1 MNMMKH
7 RSLALC
13 LTLVCLAG
21 AGPDVFAQDYPP
33 VPVTISR
40 SKVSMHGK
48 SYYAHIVLE
57 RQTIYGIAKA
67 YGVTEEDLYAANP
80 MLAQEGLRSGTVLYV
95 PVVSEQKSASKQTK
109 TEKPVVV
116 KEQPAPKEP
125 EVKKEKPAEKEKP
138 VVVKEKKPVETK
150 EKKPAEKKEKPVV
163 VDTTP
168 APIINEDGFLEH
180 TVKWFEDIYDVAKAY
195 DVTAEQIMAAN
206 GLKSSRISKRQTLLI
221 PVTDKAKE
229 SIAAKV
235 AALKKPAAAPP
246 VQAEAAREIPV
257 EAEAPVVAQANPVTE
272 QVVPMEEAEKP
283 VEAEVV
289 AAEPDDADD
298 GILNWL
304 TGKGSA
310 DIALILPFN
319 ASGKPSESNMDFY
332 SGVLLALRQLEKEG
346 VKATLNVFDLQAGVP
361 SSYDLGKNDFVLG
374 PITAS
379 DLTTIL
385 GVTGGQVPVISPLD
399 QRAGDLA
406 DTHRGFIQAP
416 SSAASQYAE
425 LAAWAAEDRAREDKI
440 ILVTETTSNGST
452 APAIGV
458 RQALVDAGT
467 PFETVSWTQAQG
479 RSLPASL
486 TSVLTKSGVN
496 RIIVAS
502 EKEAFVSDIVR
513 NLSILLGRGYK
524 IAMYAPSRVRTFET
538 VDSSLYHQDHLHICS
553 PYFADYETSEVKAFV
568 RAYRALYRT
577 EPSQFAFQGY
587 DLAHFFAKIV
597 AKYGNGWTRA
607 LTRTTETGL
616 HTDFRFEKT
625 PSGSFRN
632 TGIRR
637 IVYDTDY
644 STYLVK

>member
-1 MNMMKH
+1 MMKN
-7 RSLALC
+7 RYLAL
-13 LTLVCLAG
+13 LFWILVCVAG
-21 AGPDVFAQDYPP
+21 AAPDVFAQEYTP

-40 SKVSMHGK
+40 SQVNMNGK
-48 SYYAHIVLE
+48 TYYAHIVLE
-57 RQTIYGIAKA
+57 RQTIYGITKA

-80 MLAQEGLRSGTVLYV
+80 MLAQDGLKAGTVIYV
-95 PVVSEQKSASKQTK
+95 PVVSEHK
-109 TEKPVVV
+109 TATV
-116 KEQPAPKEP
+116 KE
-125 EVKKEKPAEKEKP
+125 
-138 VVVKEKKPVETK
+138 T
-150 EKKPAEKKEKPVV
+150 KPAEKKETKPVEKKETKPAEKKETKPVEKKESKPVEKQEKPVV

-168 APIINEDGFLEH
+168 APTPDEDGFIQH

-229 SIAAKV
+229 SVKAKMAAAKQ
-235 AALKKPAAAPP
+235 PAAAQP
-246 VQAEAAREIPV
+246 AEPE
-257 EAEAPVVAQANPVTE
+257 VAQAVPVETDVPVVTEPEPVVVPAFPVTE
-272 QVVPMEEAEKP
+272 EPKP
-283 VEAEVV
+283 EIAGD
-289 AAEPDDADD
+289 PDDADGGPLD
-298 GILNWL
+298 WL

-310 DIALILPFN
+310 EIALILPFN
-319 ASGKPSESNMDFY
+319 ASGRASESNMDFY
-332 SGVLLALRQLEKEG
+332 SGVLLALRELEKEG
-346 VKATLNVFDLQAGVP
+346 VKTTLNVFDLQAGVP
-361 SSYDLGKNDFVLG
+361 SSYDLSKNDFVLG
-374 PITAS
+374 PITSS

-406 DTHRGFIQAP
+406 ESHRNFIQAP
-416 SSAASQYAE
+416 SSAASQYTE
-425 LAAWAAEDRAREDKI
+425 LAAWAADDRAREDKI
-440 ILVTETTSNGST
+440 ILVTETVSGAN
-452 APAIGV
+452 APAEGV
-458 RQALVDAGT
+458 RRALVAAGT
-467 PFETVSWTQAQG
+467 PFEAVSWTLSQG

-486 TSVLTKSGVN
+486 TALLTKGGVN

-502 EKEAFVSDIVR
+502 EKESFVADIVR

-553 PYFADYETSEVKAFV
+553 PYFADYDTPEVKAFV
-568 RAYRALYRT
+568 RSYRALYRT

-587 DLAHFFAKIV
+587 DLAHYFAKV
-597 AKYGNGWTRA
+597 VSKYGNRWTRV
-607 LTRTTETGL
+607 LPRVTEKGL

-625 PSGSFRN
+625 ADGSFRN

-644 STYLVK
+644 STYLVR